1 MRRKN
6 KSDVYQHKIVE
17 ISVDPVLLNEFPL
30 AESLGS
36 QLKLSKY
43 SERFD
48 ELRDELLQEVLH
60 IVNTGLTSRQAQ
72 VVTLR
77 LEGKTQ
83 IQIAE
88 ELGIHQTTVHKTLMG
103 NIDYANNKK
112 CYGGAIKKLQK
123 LCYKNTEIQEIL
135 DEMEEL
141 RAKDNDPIDIYKTR
155 FDEG

>member
-1 MRRKN
+1 
-6 KSDVYQHKIVE
+6 
-17 ISVDPVLLNEFPL
+17 VLLNEFPL

-48 ELRDELLQEVLH
+48 ELREELLQEVLD
-60 IVNTGLTSRQAQ
+60 IIDAGLTTRQAQ

-83 IQIAE
+83 TQIGQ
-88 ELGIHQTTVHKTLMG
+88 ELGINQTTVHKTLMG

-112 CYGGAIKKLQK
+112 CYGGAIKKLKK
-123 LCYKNTEIQEIL
+123 LCSKSSEIQEIL
-135 DEMEEL
+135 EEME
-141 RAKDNDPIDIYKTR
+141 KFTDPILTR
-155 FDEG
+155 GLRVRCKA